1 MHLKRW
7 ITGLAALPILI
18 FTIIKGG
25 LFFTSLVAVV
35 VLFGLWEYFRIVSE
49 QENKTF
55 SIIPVTAM
63 LAGLLVILSS
73 YFGAQP
79 IILVILAF
87 NFVFVGFLSI
97 FQYKNNPMVLESV
110 KKQVQGVMY
119 IPILACFLVLI
130 RNGADGMPWV
140 FFLLCIVFSGDTSA
154 LYVGTAMGKHKLC
167 PSVSPGKT
175 VEGAAGGLAAN
186 VIVGSLI
193 KYFFLPDLSWI
204 ISIPFFIII
213 GVAGQ
218 AGDLFESEL
227 KRSSK
232 VKDSGS
238 LLPGHGGFLDRVDAL
253 LFAAPIAYFFKE
265 YIF

>member
-18 FTIIKGG
+18 FSITRGG
-25 LFFTSLVAVV
+25 IFFTALVAIV
-35 VLFGLWEYFRIVSE
+35 VLLSLWEYCRIVSDSE
-49 QENKTF
+49 GKTF
-55 SIIPVTAM
+55 SIISLTAM
-63 LAGLLVILSS
+63 IAGLLVILSS
-73 YFGAQP
+73 YYGALP
-79 IILVILAF
+79 LIVVILAF
-87 NFVFVGFLSI
+87 NLVFVGFLSI
-97 FQYKNNPMVLESV
+97 FQYKNDPMVLESV
-110 KKQVQGVMY
+110 KKQIQGVIY

-130 RNGADGMPWV
+130 RNGTDGMPWV

-154 LYVGTAMGKHKLC
+154 FYVGSYMGKHKLC

-175 VEGAAGGLAAN
+175 VEGSLGGLAAN

-193 KYFFLPDLSWI
+193 KYFFLPNLSWI
-204 ISIPFFIII
+204 ICIPFFIII
-213 GVAGQ
+213 GIAGQ

-232 VKDSGS
+232 VKDSGG